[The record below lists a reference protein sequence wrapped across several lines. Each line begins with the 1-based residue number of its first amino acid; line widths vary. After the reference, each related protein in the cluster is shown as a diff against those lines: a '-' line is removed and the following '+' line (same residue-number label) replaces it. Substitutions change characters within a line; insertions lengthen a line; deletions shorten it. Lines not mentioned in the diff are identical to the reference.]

1 MPEGAPPSFAEETK
15 KIAAVLAETLKP
27 LGFRKRRNGF
37 NRRLDCGL
45 IHQLSI
51 FSVGAYSIDHGKF
64 YLHAGCYIPEAELY
78 RKNVHGPNWVNDYH
92 CAIRGSF
99 PKAYLNIRKV
109 AADPAL
115 ISPHLDAALKALAA
129 IEDYDSIIQ
138 AAPDMGGGTS
148 EDGALRFETPQ
159 PLVKTCILLARSD
172 RDGASKTLRDY
183 LDRLG
188 AEATPHRGHIEVVSE
203 WAAEIG
209 L

>member
-1 MPEGAPPSFAEETK
+1 MMPEGAPPSFAEETK

-109 AADPAL
+109 AADP
-115 ISPHLDAALKALAA
+115 IRDAWIADMESQGLPGQELYDLVMSTLK
-129 IEDYDSIIQ
+129 
-138 AAPDMGGGTS
+138 
-148 EDGALRFETPQ
+148 
-159 PLVKTCILLARSD
+159 
-172 RDGASKTLRDY
+172 
-183 LDRLG
+183 
-188 AEATPHRGHIEVVSE
+188 EAQMSN
-203 WAAEIG
+203 
-209 L
+209 